1 MAIIYN
7 GTYCVYAHINKINGK
22 IYIGQTIHGDNP
34 VKRWGCNGAHYKAQ
48 PYFYNAIQKWGW
60 DSFDHEVIANH
71 LTAKEADEFEKL
83 LIKKL
88 NTTDSNFGYNLTSG
102 GKSYEMTEATKKKI
116 SESHKGK
123 TLSEETKKKLSV
135 ASRAAWENEDM
146 KKHAS
151 ERNSGKNNA
160 MFGVSPKERMD
171 DETYELWKMQTVER
185 VRSEEFRQMMHDKM
199 IGRKWS
205 DESNAKKGRKGKE
218 HYFYGKHMS
227 EEQKEKLRQANL
239 GKKYSNEINAKK
251 GSKGAKNP
259 AARAV
264 NQYSKS
270 GNFIKHWDYIKQ
282 ASNELGASQA
292 GIISCCR
299 GRQKTCGGF
308 VWKYADEDKK

>member
-34 VKRWGCNGAHYKAQ
+34 VKRWGYNGAHYKAQ

-102 GKSYEMTEATKKKI
+102 GKSYEMTEETKKKI

-199 IGRKWS
+199 IGKKWS
-205 DESNAKKGRKGKE
+205 DESNAKKGKKGKE

-282 ASNELGASQA
+282 ASNELGASQT
-292 GIISCCR
+292 GIILCCR

-308 VWKYADEDKK
+308 MWKYADEDKK

>member
-34 VKRWGCNGAHYKAQ
+34 VKRWGYNGAHYKAQ

-88 NTTDSNFGYNLTSG
+88 NTTNNNFGYNLTSG
-102 GKSYEMTEATKKKI
+102 GKSYEMI
-116 SESHKGK
+116 
-123 TLSEETKKKLSV
+123 EETKKKLSV

-199 IGRKWS
+199 IGKKWS

-282 ASNELGASQA
+282 ASNELGASQT
-292 GIISCCR
+292 GIILCCR